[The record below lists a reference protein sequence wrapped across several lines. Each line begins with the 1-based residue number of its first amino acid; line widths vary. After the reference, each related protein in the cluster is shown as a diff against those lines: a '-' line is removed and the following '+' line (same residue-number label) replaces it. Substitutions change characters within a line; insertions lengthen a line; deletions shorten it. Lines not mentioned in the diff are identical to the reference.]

1 MTFTRPNLV
10 CDVILITRYMK
21 KSIEIHL
28 NATTIILKYVKGT
41 IDFGSS
47 TRKVK
52 LSKRL
57 YIQ

>member
-41 IDFGSS
+41 IDFGVFY
-47 TRKVK
+47 KK
-52 LSKRL
+52 GEA
-57 YIQ
+57 I